1 MQPESVDEHYPH
13 SEETYHIIKCAL
25 EVSHY
30 FGSGFLESVYQKA
43 LEIELCDSGFSIE
56 SQKNIPVS
64 YKGHNLGSPYR
75 ADIVVNDSIILELK
89 AISKLTKSDEKQAI
103 HYLKATGYSLA
114 LLLNFGNK
122 SGLEWKRIINTYTK
136 SSDEQM
142 I

>member
-1 MQPESVDEHYPH
+1 MQFDSIDENYPY
-13 SEETYHIIKCAL
+13 SEETYRIIKCAL

-30 FGSGFLESVYQKA
+30 FGSGFLESVYQRA
-43 LEIELCDSGFSIE
+43 LEIELRDAGFSIE

-64 YKGHNLGSPYR
+64 YKGHDLGSPYR

-89 AISKLTKSDEKQAI
+89 AISKLTKSDEKQAV
-103 HYLKATGYSLA
+103 HYLKATGHSLA

-122 SGLEWKRIINTYTK
+122 SGLEWKRIVNTHTK
-136 SSDEQM
+136 SSD

>member
-1 MQPESVDEHYPH
+1 MQFDSIDEHYPY
-13 SEETYHIIKCAL
+13 SEETYRIIKCAL

-30 FGSGFLESVYQKA
+30 FGSGFLESVYQRA
-43 LEIELCDSGFSIE
+43 LEIELRDAGFSIE

-75 ADIVVNDSIILELK
+75 ADIVVNESIILELK

-122 SGLEWKRIINTYTK
+122 SGLEWKRIVNTHTK
-136 SSDEQM
+136 SSD

>member
-1 MQPESVDEHYPH
+1 MQFDSIDENYPY
-13 SEETYHIIKCAL
+13 SEETYRIIKCAL

-30 FGSGFLESVYQKA
+30 FGSGFLESVYQRA
-43 LEIELCDSGFSIE
+43 LEIELRDAGFSIE

-64 YKGHNLGSPYR
+64 YKGHDLGLPYR

-89 AISKLTKSDEKQAI
+89 AISKLTKSDEKQAV
-103 HYLKATGYSLA
+103 HYLKATGHSLA